1 MVTKILIATGNP
13 GKMQEYSELLA
24 GLPYELVSLKDLCI
38 THEVEETGK
47 TFEENA
53 WLKASEYA
61 SISGLLTLADD
72 SGLEV
77 DALAGQ
83 PGVRSAR
90 YGGDSCTSDED
101 RVALLLDNMK
111 DVPWEERGARFQCVI
126 AIAEPSGNNS
136 SFPNPFAKAE
146 SSSCP
151 STKRGQ
157 ERFHTLACNESTL
170 VTQAEG
176 FVAGMI
182 QYDAQGE
189 NGFGYDPVF
198 YLPEYNQTA
207 AQLPPSVKN
216 QISHRA
222 KAAEI
227 VVEALKT
234 LNTGS

>member
-1 MVTKILIATGNP
+1 MTTKLLIATGNP
-13 GKMQEYSELLA
+13 GKMREYAELLA
-24 GLPYELVSLKDLCI
+24 GLPYQLVSLEDLGI
-38 THEVEETGK
+38 THEVEETGE

-77 DALAGQ
+77 DILAGD
-83 PGVRSAR
+83 PGIRSAR

-101 RVALLLDNMK
+101 RVELLLTNMK
-111 DVPWEERGARFQCVI
+111 EVPWEERSARFRCVI
-126 AIAEPSGNNS
+126 AIAEPAGAKILTADSG
-136 SFPNPFAKAE
+136 P
-146 SSSCP
+146 
-151 STKRGQ
+151 
-157 ERFHTLACNESTL
+157 TLIA
-170 VTQAEG
+170 QAEG
-176 FVAGMI
+176 FVVGMI

-198 YLPEYNQTA
+198 YLPGYDQTA
-207 AQLPPSVKN
+207 AQLPLDMKN

-227 VVEALKT
+227 AVETLKN
-234 LNTGS
+234 LNTHSR